1 MPPGDIPAAIRHGSP
16 EGPCLP
22 PRGGAAY
29 SGHPFTVSVS
39 PQKQAASEALAG
51 PVPFAGGIRLAEKL
65 LLLTCDDSL
74 IEALSSVVAA
84 ESLIVVADEAALAGQ
99 LLGGHAGVV
108 FIDVGAAAHSHPGAT
123 AQLAQR
129 LHLELPDVVLVVTG
143 DGAAQNELAA
153 LVGDGTIY
161 RFVHKPVSAQRV
173 KLFVDAAWRKRE
185 GSGGASGIFPALSVP
200 HPEMLTPMPRE
211 SPWLPIAVGV
221 AVIVVGGG
229 WYVWHEPA
237 QQPAPQAVAP
247 PTLPA
252 LLRAM
257 ARSRT

>member
-108 FIDVGAAAHSHPGAT
+108 FIDVG
-123 AQLAQR
+123 
-129 LHLELPDVVLVVTG
+129 
-143 DGAAQNELAA
+143 
-153 LVGDGTIY
+153 
-161 RFVHKPVSAQRV
+161 
-173 KLFVDAAWRKRE
+173 
-185 GSGGASGIFPALSVP
+185 
-200 HPEMLTPMPRE
+200 
-211 SPWLPIAVGV
+211 
-221 AVIVVGGG
+221 
-229 WYVWHEPA
+229 
-237 QQPAPQAVAP
+237 
-247 PTLPA
+247 
-252 LLRAM
+252 
-257 ARSRT
+257 